1 MHISEG
7 LMSTPVLAAGA
18 ALTLGGLAVGLKTLK
33 ERDIPRASILSA
45 VFFVASLIH
54 VPIGPSSA
62 HLVLNGLIGVIMGWA
77 SFPVIFMGLLLQG
90 LLFNFGGVT
99 TLGVNTF
106 NMAAPAVLFGA
117 LLRPVVKSRNHVLSS
132 IGGFLGGGLPVLA
145 SAVLVALSLYL
156 SGKQFLVVAWEVII
170 GNLPIIVIESFVV
183 LFCVKFLNKV
193 RPEILDPSLSRELS
207 EGALEGAQAA

>member
-62 HLVLNGLIGVIMGWA
+62 HLVLNGLIVVIMGWA

-106 NMAAPAVLFGA
+106 NMAAPAVVMG
-117 LLRPVVKSRNHVLSS
+117 LLVRPMVRSPRPGLNLLA
-132 IGGFLGGGLPVLA
+132 GFLSGGLAP
-145 SAVLVALSLYL
+145 
-156 SGKQFLVVAWEVII
+156 
-170 GNLPIIVIESFVV
+170 
-183 LFCVKFLNKV
+183 
-193 RPEILDPSLSRELS
+193 
-207 EGALEGAQAA
+207 